1 MTDDFYLVISARLA
15 PRCAVLK
22 ARPEAGLYHFGGYSE
37 RATPLPIPNRVVK
50 PLSADGTWLARAWE
64 SRSPPF
70 FSAESVM
77 PAPPIPG
84 GAAHACS
91 LVARPCRHGA
101 HAHLCAGCHR
111 AGAPAQTAAQ
121 CAAVGMRA
129 SQRPLGP
136 CLGST
141 LVAQQREVEDAVD
154 EPAEGP
160 RVRVASGGGEE
171 HVFAG

>member
-1 MTDDFYLVISARLA
+1 
-15 PRCAVLK
+15 
-22 ARPEAGLYHFGGYSE
+22 
-37 RATPLPIPNRVVK
+37 
-50 PLSADGTWLARAWE
+50 
-64 SRSPPF
+64 
-70 FSAESVM
+70 M

-91 LVARPCRHGA
+91 LVARPRWHGA
-101 HAHLCAGCHR
+101 HAHLCARYHR

-121 CAAVGMRA
+121 RAAVGMRA
-129 SQRPLGP
+129 SQRPIGP

-171 HVFAG
+171 HVFVG

>member
-1 MTDDFYLVISARLA
+1 
-15 PRCAVLK
+15 
-22 ARPEAGLYHFGGYSE
+22 
-37 RATPLPIPNRVVK
+37 
-50 PLSADGTWLARAWE
+50 
-64 SRSPPF
+64 
-70 FSAESVM
+70 M

-84 GAAHACS
+84 GAAHVCS
-91 LVARPCRHGA
+91 LVVRPCRHGA

-111 AGAPAQTAAQ
+111 TGAPAQTAAQ
-121 CAAVGMRA
+121 RATVGMRA

-136 CLGST
+136 CLGSA
-141 LVAQQREVEDAVD
+141 LIAQEREVEDAVD